1 MRAVIQ
7 MVVLTT
13 AGIMIIFSPTFFAVP
28 TTIAAKA
35 IASQTDIAAVA
46 EPETFPII
54 PSSASES
61 TWNFVGRTGDGGN

>member
-7 MVVLTT
+7 LMVLTT
-13 AGIMIIFSPTFFAVP
+13 AAIMIIFLPTFFAVLTP
-28 TTIAAKA
+28 IAAKT
-35 IASQTDIAAVA
+35 IASQANIAAMA